1 VNLKR
6 KRRKAL
12 MAAAAPTLAPVTHA
26 QGFVVIGIDAV
37 GNPNGIVYDEI
48 LTDNESHEAG
58 RDRAKAKLR
67 DLLTSEPPDTCASYM
82 EYDETGNAV

>member
-26 QGFVVIGIDAV
+26 QGFVVIGID
-37 GNPNGIVYDEI
+37 GNWIAFGGLTRILPTTLHVIHWFGI
-48 LTDNESHEAG
+48 
-58 RDRAKAKLR
+58 RAIGSA
-67 DLLTSEPPDTCASYM
+67 PP
-82 EYDETGNAV
+82 